1 VTVVENDAATRI
13 ETKLDAIIRLLAVP
27 MVQGKTLGESAQ
39 LLARVGLNSEQI
51 AELCGATPGGVR
63 TVLSRARREA
73 SSDRRGP
80 GSKRAAS
87 EGIPK

>member
-1 VTVVENDAATRI
+1 MMQEDAAKRI
-13 ETKLDAIIRLLAVP
+13 EAQLDVIMRLLAVP

-73 SSDRRGP
+73 SSDRRRP
-80 GSKRAAS
+80 ASKRAAS
-87 EGIPK
+87 EGVPK

>member
-1 VTVVENDAATRI
+1 MMQEDAAKTI
-13 ETKLDAIIRLLAVP
+13 EAQLDVIMRLLAVP

-63 TVLSRARREA
+63 TVLSRARR
-73 SSDRRGP
+73 
-80 GSKRAAS
+80 
-87 EGIPK
+87 

>member
-1 VTVVENDAATRI
+1 MEEDAAKRV
-13 ETKLDAIIRLLAVP
+13 EARLDVIMRLLAVP
-27 MVQGKTLGESAQ
+27 LVQGKTVGESAQ

-73 SSDRRGP
+73 ASDRRGHP
-80 GSKRAAS
+80 SKRAAS
-87 EGIPK
+87 EAVPK